1 MPTPNSMYEHLVIT
15 MLLMSLNDIAMSFAD
30 RTLFSGVTFE
40 VYDSDRIGFVGVNGS
55 GKTTL
60 FRILKGEHTP
70 DEGSIHIAGNC
81 KIGFM
86 EQFACKGSSKTL
98 FDEALTV
105 FDWLED
111 MELELEQIHD
121 RIDAGD
127 HSPEM
132 IEKQTRLSEQFE
144 RDGGLTYKSR
154 TASALSGLGFSEQD
168 FKLSV
173 DVLSGGQRSKLQL
186 AKLLLSNAN
195 LLLLDEPT
203 NHLDIKSVEWLER
216 FLADYRGAYI
226 VISHDRYFLD
236 KVTNRTLELE
246 NGRVDDYKGGYTRFL
261 KLKEEEMERRRKV
274 YDATM
279 KEIGRIEGIIEQQKR
294 WNQAH
299 NYVTI
304 AHKQKSIDR
313 LEATLVKPEE
323 APESLKFSFKSAD
336 GCGNDVFRAENIA
349 LGFDGKRLFR
359 NVNIDI
365 KKGERVF
372 LIGSNGCGKT
382 SLFKI
387 FTEQYTPDFGEFK
400 YGSRVQMG
408 YFDQAQAGLT
418 ESKTALDEVWD
429 MYPKMTET
437 AVRTALGSFLFKG
450 DDVFK
455 RISELSGGE
464 RARIAILKL
473 MLSGANFLL
482 LDEPTN
488 HLDITSCEALEN
500 ALMNYDGT
508 LFIISH
514 DRYLIN
520 KLADRIYYLTAE
532 GTKEYL
538 GSYDAYALAQMNTEE
553 KPAVKEQKSE
563 KANDYKQ
570 KKERESERRKLNT
583 KVARAE
589 KEIEEL
595 DALIAEKTEELSGL
609 LDYQKAMELSTEIEG
624 LRTRQEEVMQVWEE
638 ASLALEEFE
647 L

>member
-1 MPTPNSMYEHLVIT
+1 MPPEFLGET
-15 MLLMSLNDIAMSFAD
+15 MLLLSLNDIAMSFAD
-30 RTLFSGVTFE
+30 RQLFSDVNFE
-40 VYDSDRIGFVGVNGS
+40 IYDNDKIGFVGVNGS

-60 FRILKGEHTP
+60 FRLLKGEHTP
-70 DEGSIHIAGNC
+70 DSGAVHIAGSC
-81 KIGFM
+81 KMGFM
-86 EQFACKGSSKTL
+86 EQFACRGSSKTL
-98 FDEALTV
+98 FDEALTI
-105 FDWLED
+105 FERLED
-111 MELELEQIHD
+111 MELELEEIHD
-121 RIDAGD
+121 RIDQGD
-127 HSPEM
+127 HSAET
-132 IEKQTRLSEQFE
+132 IERQTLLTEQFE

-154 TASALSGLGFSEQD
+154 TASALTGLGFSESD

-186 AKLLLSNAN
+186 AKLLLSDAN

-203 NHLDIKSVEWLER
+203 NHLDIKSVEWLEK
-216 FLADYRGAYI
+216 FLQDYRGAYI

-236 KVTNRTLELE
+236 KVTASTFELE
-246 NGRVDDYKGGYTRFL
+246 NGHVDCYKGNYTRFL
-261 KLKEEEMERRRKV
+261 VLKEEEQERRRKV

-279 KEIGRIEGIIEQQKR
+279 KEIHRIEGIIEQQKR
-294 WNQAH
+294 WNQER

-323 APESLKFSFKSAD
+323 APDALKFSFKSAD
-336 GCGNDVFRAENIA
+336 GCGNDVFQTSNIS
-349 LGFDGKRLFR
+349 LGFDGKQLFR

-365 KKGERVF
+365 KKGQRVF
-372 LIGSNGCGKT
+372 LLGSNGCGKT

-387 FTEQYTPDFGEFK
+387 FTGQYTADSGEFK
-400 YGSRVQMG
+400 YGTRVQMG

-429 MYPKMTET
+429 AYPRMTET
-437 AVRTALGSFLFKG
+437 AVRTALGSFLFRG

-455 RISELSGGE
+455 HISELSGGE
-464 RARIAILKL
+464 RARIALLKL

-520 KLADRIYYLTAE
+520 KLADKIYYLTTD
-532 GTKEYL
+532 GVKEYI
-538 GSYDAYALAQMNTEE
+538 GGYDAYALTIMNTADE
-553 KPAVKEQKSE
+553 KPAAVSAAKTE
-563 KANDYKQ
+563 KVNDYKQ

-583 KVARAE
+583 KVTRAE

-595 DALIAEKTEELSGL
+595 DELINGKTEELSGMT
-609 LDYQKAMELSTEIEG
+609 DYQAAMKLSEEIEN
-624 LRTRQEEVMQVWEE
+624 LRKKQEEAMSVWEE
-638 ASLALEEFE
+638 ASLALEEFDT
-647 L
+647 